1 MLGSQISFGLPRIA
15 IRSLSLFCLVIL
27 RTLMSRCNH
36 GMRSKSLTLIDSIAR
51 LASDP
56 LQHVVI
62 EHCRPDYTV
71 LSLALPSVCL
81 TDFKFENCGG
91 NRAAAEKLGFP
102 NQRHRRLRS
111 PAWLRALCVAGRS
124 PPKSSLQTHG
134 RESNR

>member
-1 MLGSQISFGLPRIA
+1 MAKVLIPEGQFNGCIDRWARGDLDTSQGRVGEPLGPMLGSQISFGLPRIA

-62 EHCRPDYTV
+62 EHCRPDYGFKYG
-71 LSLALPSVCL
+71 SAFCL
-81 TDFKFENCGG
+81 FD
-91 NRAAAEKLGFP
+91 GF
-102 NQRHRRLRS
+102 QI
-111 PAWLRALCVAGRS
+111 
-124 PPKSSLQTHG
+124 
-134 RESNR
+134 